1 MFMRPV
7 TDPQLIRLLD
17 ELQREFAKILGERLN
32 RLVLYGSRARGS
44 ARPDSDVD
52 VLVVVT
58 GPINYMDL
66 IQRTSMVVAR
76 LSLEYDLVLSRAFVS
91 REQFESEQSPFLR
104 NVRREG
110 LAV

>member
-1 MFMRPV
+1 MRPV
-7 TDPQLIRLLD
+7 VDPHLARLLD
-17 ELQREFAKILGERLN
+17 ELRRELARILGARLD

-44 ARPDSDVD
+44 AGPDSDVD

-58 GPINYMDL
+58 GPVNYMDL

-76 LSLEYDLVLSRAFVS
+76 LSLENDLVLSRAFVS
-91 REQFESEQSPFLR
+91 REQFETEQSPFLR